1 MNHFDYVNGEL
12 CAEGVQLSRIA
23 AEVGTPVYC
32 YSTATLVHHYRVFAE
47 AFASQQATICY
58 AVKANANLAVIRTL
72 AQLGAGADVLS
83 EGELLRALAAGVPA
97 SKIVFS
103 GVGKSARE
111 IALALDSG
119 ISQINIES
127 EPELTAVNE
136 IAVAKGLSAP
146 IALRVN
152 PDVDPATHEKITTG
166 KKENKFGID
175 YLDAPRL
182 YQQAAGLPGIEVV
195 GVAVHIGSQLTD
207 LAPFAE
213 AFRLV
218 AELVTGL
225 KSKGIVIRRI
235 DLGGGLGI
243 PYHDEVPPTPQAYA
257 EMVGNVTKGLDCEIV
272 LEPGRLLVGNAGVL
286 VTRVL
291 YVKQGSSKTF
301 VIVDAAMNDLMRPTL
316 YDAYH
321 EITPVRAPET
331 PESGGTGQD
340 MDADMVAD
348 VVGPI
353 CESGDFFA
361 KDRPLTVLHSDD
373 LLAIRS
379 AGAYGAAMA
388 SGYNSRPLVAEV
400 LVKGDAF
407 AVIRPRQTH
416 QEALASE
423 RMPDWLG
430 DVPKDVPEPVAK
442 PLASKDVA

>member
-1 MNHFDYVNGEL
+1 
-12 CAEGVQLSRIA
+12 
-23 AEVGTPVYC
+23 

-47 AFASQQATICY
+47 AFASQKATICY
-58 AVKANANLAVIRTL
+58 AVKANANIAVIRTL
-72 AQLGAGADVLS
+72 AELGAGADVLS
-83 EGELLRALAAGVPA
+83 EGELVRALAAGVPA

-103 GVGKSARE
+103 GVGKSANE

-127 EPELTAVNE
+127 EPELEAVNE
-136 IAVAKGLSAP
+136 IAVAKGLRAP
-146 IALRVN
+146 IAIRVN
-152 PDVDPATHEKITTG
+152 PDVDPVTHDKITTG

-175 YLDAPRL
+175 YQAAPGL
-182 YQQAAGLPGIEVV
+182 YQRAAALAGIEVV

-218 AELVTGL
+218 AELVTAL
-225 KSKGIVIRRI
+225 KAKGIAIRRV

-243 PYHDEVPPTPQAYA
+243 PYRDEVPPTPRAYA
-257 EMVGNVTKGLDCEIV
+257 EMVEDATKGLDCEIV

-286 VTRVL
+286 LTRVI
-291 YVKQGSSKTF
+291 YVKKATSKTF

-321 EITPVRAPET
+321 EISPVRAPDSKG
-331 PESGGTGQD
+331 SGR
-340 MDADMVAD
+340 DMVAD

-361 KDRPLTVLHSDD
+361 KDRPLTMLQSGD

-400 LVKGDAF
+400 LAKNDAF

-430 DVPKDVPEPVAK
+430 DAPDAAAK
-442 PLASKDVA
+442 SLASKDVA

>member
-1 MNHFDYVNGEL
+1 MNHFDYVDGEL

-47 AFASQQATICY
+47 AFAAQKATICY
-58 AVKANANLAVIRTL
+58 AVKANPNLAVIRTL
-72 AQLGAGADVLS
+72 AELGAGADVLS

-97 SKIVFS
+97 DKIVFS
-103 GVGKSARE
+103 GVGKSAAE

-127 EPELTAVNE
+127 EPELAAVNE
-136 IAVAKGLSAP
+136 IALAKGLRAP
-146 IALRVN
+146 IAIRVN

-175 YLDAPRL
+175 YLDAPAL
-182 YQQAAGLPGIEVV
+182 YQRAAALPGIEVV
-195 GVAVHIGSQLTD
+195 GAAVHIGSQLTD

-218 AELVTGL
+218 ADLVMEL
-225 KSKGIVIRRI
+225 KAKGIAIRRV

-243 PYHDEVPPTPQAYA
+243 PYRDETPPSPQAYA
-257 EMVGNVTKGLDCEIV
+257 DMVRAATKGLDCEIV

-286 VTRVL
+286 LTQVL
-291 YVKQGSSKTF
+291 YVKQGASKTF

-321 EITPVRAPET
+321 EITPVRAPDA
-331 PESGGTGQD
+331 GGTGQD
-340 MDADMVAD
+340 PDAGGAGQDLVAD

-361 KDRPLTVLHSDD
+361 KDRPLSVLQSGD

-400 LVKGDAF
+400 LVRDDAF

-416 QEALASE
+416 QEALAQE

-430 DVPKDVPEPVAK
+430 DGPEATAK
-442 PLASKDVA
+442 ALASKDVA

>member
-12 CAEGVQLSRIA
+12 CAEGVALSRIA

-47 AFASQQATICY
+47 AFAGQNATICY

-72 AQLGAGADVLS
+72 AELGAGADVLS

-103 GVGKSARE
+103 GVGKSKRE

-127 EPELTAVNE
+127 EPELAAVNE

-146 IALRVN
+146 IAIRVN
-152 PDVDPATHEKITTG
+152 PDVDPNTHDKITTG
-166 KKENKFGID
+166 RKENKFGID
-175 YLDAPRL
+175 YQAAPGL
-182 YQQAAGLPGIEVV
+182 YQRAAALPGIEVV
-195 GVAVHIGSQLTD
+195 GIAVHIGSQLTD

-213 AFRLV
+213 AFHLV
-218 AELVTGL
+218 AEVVTEL
-225 KSKGIVIRRI
+225 KAKGISIRRV

-243 PYHDEVPPTPQAYA
+243 PYRDEVPPTPKAYA
-257 EMVGNVTKGLDCEIV
+257 EMVGNATKGLDCEIV

-286 VTRVL
+286 LTRVL

-301 VIVDAAMNDLMRPTL
+301 VIVDAAMNDLMRPAL

-331 PESGGTGQD
+331 PESGGTGE
-340 MDADMVAD
+340 DMVAD

-361 KDRPLTVLHSDD
+361 KDRPLTMLQSGD

-400 LVKGDAF
+400 LVKDDAF

-430 DVPKDVPEPVAK
+430 DAPDAAVKS
-442 PLASKDVA
+442 LASKDVA

>member
-12 CAEGVQLSRIA
+12 CAEGVPLSRIA

-47 AFASQQATICY
+47 AFASQKATICY

-72 AQLGAGADVLS
+72 AELGAGADVLS
-83 EGELLRALAAGVPA
+83 EGELVRALAAGVPA
-97 SKIVFS
+97 DKIVFS
-103 GVGKSARE
+103 GIGKSANE

-127 EPELTAVNE
+127 EPELEAVNE
-136 IAVAKGLSAP
+136 IAVAKGLRAP
-146 IALRVN
+146 IAIRVN
-152 PDVDPATHEKITTG
+152 PDIDPITHEKITTG
-166 KKENKFGID
+166 MKENKFGID
-175 YLDAPRL
+175 FQDAPGL
-182 YQQAAGLPGIEVV
+182 YQRAAALPGIEVV
-195 GVAVHIGSQLTD
+195 GTAVHIGSQLTD

-218 AELVTGL
+218 AELVTEL
-225 KSKGIVIRRI
+225 KAKGIAIRRV

-243 PYHDEVPPTPQAYA
+243 PYRDEVPPTPRAYA
-257 EMVGNVTKGLDCEIV
+257 EMVEGATKGLDCEIV

-321 EITPVRAPET
+321 EITPVRAPE
-331 PESGGTGQD
+331 SGKTGK
-340 MDADMVAD
+340 DMVAD
-348 VVGPI
+348 VVGPV
-353 CESGDFFA
+353 CESGDYFA
-361 KDRPLTVLHSDD
+361 KDRPLTVLQSDD

-400 LVKGDAF
+400 LVKDDAF

-416 QEALASE
+416 QEALAQE

-430 DVPKDVPEPVAK
+430 DAPDAAAMS
-442 PLASKDVA
+442 LASKDVA